1 MEESAV
7 ELRWYQSEAVLR
19 TWDYLCDQAGNP
31 VIVLPTGAGKSLIV
45 AKLAQDAIN
54 FGSQVL
60 VLAHRKELLEQNAEK
75 VRKLLPGVKVGLF
88 SAGLRSYDAESP
100 VVLAG
105 IQSCWQKASIFGPR
119 HLVLIDEAHLVSTTG
134 EGMYRSFLG
143 DLRIA
148 NPNARLVGLTATPYR
163 TGEGSLTGPE
173 KLFQGVSYEAKIP
186 ALIREGFLSPITSRA
201 AEHSADTSK
210 LHVRGGEFVAGEMG
224 QLFGNMA
231 LVKSAVRETVERT
244 SGRRSIILFC
254 AGVEHA
260 ESVAEELRQLT
271 GEQVGV
277 VTGATLPLVR
287 ASALRDFRVG
297 RLRWLVNV
305 DVLTTGFDA
314 PNIDAIA
321 VLRATCSP
329 GLFAQ
334 ICGRGFR
341 IAPEKSDCLVLDFGE
356 NIKRHGPLDA
366 DDYGCRT
373 PGKRGGKGDGEE
385 SDGPKKACP
394 NCQQELHAAAR
405 ECSCGFLFPP
415 PAPRHEGEAGSE
427 ELLASMA
434 PPQKWIVEG
443 MRMGLWVN
451 KQKGTRTLRVD
462 YDCQLEG
469 VSGNLTRETISDW
482 ICIEHDGYAGR
493 KAREWWAKRS
503 CMPIETIE
511 EAVDAWHRGAVGCP
525 ETITTKREG
534 RFYRVVGHGPI
545 EIPSEDEWREEGA
558 REEVWDDARE
568 EDEWIPF

>member
-1 MEESAV
+1 MN
-7 ELRWYQSEAVLR
+7 LRWYQSDAVLR
-19 TWDYLCDQAGNP
+19 TWDYLCDQSGNP
-31 VIVLPTGAGKSLIV
+31 VIVLPTGAGKSIVV
-45 AKLAQDAIN
+45 AKLAQDAIG

-60 VLAHRKELLEQNAEK
+60 VLAHRKELLEQNADK
-75 VRKLLPGVKVGLF
+75 VRRLLPDVKVGLF

-134 EGMYRSFLG
+134 EGMYRSFLS

-148 NPNARLVGLTATPYR
+148 NPTARLVGLTATPYR

-186 ALIREGFLSPITSRA
+186 QLIREGFLSPITSRA
-201 AEHSADTSK
+201 AEHSADTSG
-210 LHVRGGEFVAGEMG
+210 LHVRGGEFIAGEVE
-224 QLFGNMA
+224 QLFGDMA

-244 SGRRSIILFC
+244 SGRRSVIVFC

-277 VTGATLPLVR
+277 VTGDSLSMQR
-287 ASALRDFRVG
+287 AADLERFRNG
-297 RLRWLVNV
+297 ALRWLVNV

-341 IAPEKSDCLVLDFGE
+341 LSPGKTDCLVLDFGE

-366 DDYGCRT
+366 DDYGMFAA
-373 PGKRGGKGDGEE
+373 KRSNVDDE
-385 SDGPKKACP
+385 SKGPKKICP

-415 PAPRHEGEAGSE
+415 PKPRHSGEASGE
-427 ELLASMA
+427 ELLAAMA
-434 PPQKWIVEG
+434 PPQKWLVDG
-443 MRMGLWVN
+443 MRLGLWTN
-451 KQKGTRTLRVD
+451 KKTGSRTLRVD
-462 YDCQLEG
+462 YDCQLDG
-469 VSGNLTRETISDW
+469 SAGNLSREVISEW
-482 ICIEHDGYAGR
+482 VCLEHEGYAGK
-493 KAREWWAKRS
+493 KAADWWAARS
-503 CMPIETIE
+503 RLQVESIED
-511 EAVDAWHRGAVGCP
+511 AVDAWQRGAVGCP
-525 ETITTKREG
+525 LTITTKKEG
-534 RFYRVVGHGPI
+534 RFYRIVSYSGI
-545 EIPSEDEWREEGA
+545 EIPSEDEWREE
-558 REEVWDDARE
+558 EVEQEASDGYESFSEAY
-568 EDEWIPF
+568 EDEIPF

>member
-287 ASALRDFRVG
+287 ASALRDFRDG

-341 IAPEKSDCLVLDFGE
+341 LAPGKTDCLILDFGE
-356 NIKRHGPLDA
+356 NIERHGQLDA
-366 DDYGCRT
+366 EDYGTRM
-373 PGKRGGKGDGEE
+373 PGRRGKGDADET
-385 SDGPKKACP
+385 DAPKKSCP
-394 NCQQELHAAAR
+394 NCEQELHAAAR
-405 ECSCGFLFPP
+405 ECLCGFLFPP
-415 PAPRHEGEAGSE
+415 PPLRHGGEAGSE
-427 ELLASMA
+427 ELLASLA
-434 PPQKWIVEG
+434 PPQKWLVEG
-443 MRMGLWVN
+443 VRMGLWVS

-462 YDCQLEG
+462 YECQLDGAE
-469 VSGNLTRETISDW
+469 GNLSRDVISDW
-482 ICIEHDGYAGR
+482 VCLEHDGYAGR
-493 KAREWWAKRS
+493 KARQWWSERS
-503 CMPIETIE
+503 RLPVETIE
-511 EAVDAWHRGAVGCP
+511 EAVDAWQRGAVGCP
-525 ETITTKREG
+525 ETITTRREG
-534 RFYRVVGHGPI
+534 RFYRVVSCGPI
-545 EIPSEDEWREEGA
+545 QIPSEDEWREEEV
-558 REEVWDDARE
+558 REEFMDVE
-568 EDEWIPF
+568 VSDEWIPF